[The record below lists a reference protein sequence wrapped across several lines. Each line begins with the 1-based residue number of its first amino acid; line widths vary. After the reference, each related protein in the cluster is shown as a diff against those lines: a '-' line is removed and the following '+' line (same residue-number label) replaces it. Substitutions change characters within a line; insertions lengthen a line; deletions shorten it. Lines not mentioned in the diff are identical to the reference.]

1 MTSTPSSIGSEEL
14 LDPLLDELHNV
25 ESVIHVTRENIDAL
39 NAKFAS
45 LQEPPALY
53 VAEYQELTS
62 KLHEL
67 EAKQAELLE
76 HLNGQDEKFE
86 GLNQLSDSYVYQ
98 SYYANHQQIEQ
109 HQQQQTQQQQQEQ
122 YLQYLYHKGLHSSDK
137 GGGGVEMVNFF
148 Y

>member
-1 MTSTPSSIGSEEL
+1 MTSTPSSIASEEL

-76 HLNGQDEKFE
+76 HLNGQNGKIES
-86 GLNQLSDSYVYQ
+86 LNQLADQYVYQ
-98 SYYANHQQIEQ
+98 SYYANQQQIQQ
-109 HQQQQTQQQQQEQ
+109 HQQQQTQRQPQEQ
-122 YLQYLYHKGLHSSDK
+122 YLQYLYQKSLHPSAS
-137 GGGGVEMVNFF
+137 GVEMVISV
-148 Y
+148 